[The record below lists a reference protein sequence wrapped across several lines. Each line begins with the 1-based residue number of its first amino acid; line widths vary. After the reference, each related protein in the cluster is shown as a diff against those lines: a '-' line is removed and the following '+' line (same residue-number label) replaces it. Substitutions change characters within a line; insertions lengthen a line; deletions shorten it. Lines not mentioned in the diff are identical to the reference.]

1 MLSRNMAKVATAI
14 RAKPPSL
21 WEVAV
26 FICVTIV
33 GGKLTI

>member
-1 MLSRNMAKVATAI
+1 MAKVATAI

-21 WEVAV
+21 WDVAV

-33 GGKLTI
+33 CGKLTI

>member
-1 MLSRNMAKVATAI
+1 MAKVANAI

-21 WEVAV
+21 LEVAV

>member
-1 MLSRNMAKVATAI
+1 MAKVATAI
-14 RAKPPSL
+14 RAKHPSL

-33 GGKLTI
+33 GGKHTI